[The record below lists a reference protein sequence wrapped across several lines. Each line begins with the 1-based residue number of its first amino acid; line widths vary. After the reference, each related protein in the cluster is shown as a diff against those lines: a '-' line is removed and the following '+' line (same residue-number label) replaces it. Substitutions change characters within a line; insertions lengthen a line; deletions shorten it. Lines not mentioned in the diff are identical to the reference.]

1 MRSQVLRLVAASLM
15 LTGCTQE
22 MMNQRR
28 VESQEATV
36 VFTDSAASRPLPE
49 HTVRASASAR
59 ANIAVNQ
66 RQPSRQWLDQKNEAD
81 DEGYLS
87 GRIDGKL
94 VNAIPPRVLKN
105 LDYRQL
111 IDRGRDR
118 FNISCVP
125 CHDLTGSG
133 NGMVPRRGF
142 KFPPSY
148 HTDRLRSQPLG
159 YFFSVATQGHGQ
171 MPAYGDYLSTDDRW
185 AIAAYVRTLQ
195 LSQYIAVSE
204 LEADDLKE
212 LATPTAERRATL
224 KELASPTAER
234 RATLNRGSEGQSP

>member
-1 MRSQVLRLVAASLM
+1 MGSQAMCLVALSLV
-15 LTGCTQE
+15 LAGCTQE

-36 VFTDSAASRPLPE
+36 VFTDGAASRPLPE
-49 HTVRASASAR
+49 HTVSASVSAR

-66 RQPSRQWLDQKNEAD
+66 RQPSRQWLDQK
-81 DEGYLS
+81 DETDEDGYLS
-87 GRIDGKL
+87 GRVAGKL
-94 VNAIPPRVLKN
+94 VNAVPPRVLEN
-105 LDYRQL
+105 LGYRRL

-133 NGMVPRRGF
+133 NGMVPRRGL

-159 YFFSVATQGHGQ
+159 YIFNVATQGRGQ

-185 AIAAYVRTLQ
+185 AISAYVRTLQ
-195 LSQYIAVSE
+195 FSQYVAVSE
-204 LEADDLKE
+204 LSEDDLKE
-212 LATPTAERRATL
+212 LERRSGEPSEVETLTIPTAEHRATL
-224 KELASPTAER
+224 D
-234 RATLNRGSEGQSP
+234 RGSEGQSP

>member
-1 MRSQVLRLVAASLM
+1 MRSQASCLVVVSLVLA
-15 LTGCTQE
+15 GCTQE

-36 VFTDSAASRPLPE
+36 AFADGAASRPLPE
-49 HTVRASASAR
+49 HTVSASRSAR
-59 ANIAVNQ
+59 ANVAVNQ
-66 RQPSRQWLDQKNEAD
+66 RQPSRQWLDQKDETD
-81 DEGYLS
+81 EEGYLS

-94 VNAIPPRVLKN
+94 VNAIPQRVLRS
-105 LDYRQL
+105 LGYRQL
-111 IDRGRDR
+111 IERGRER

-133 NGMVPRRGF
+133 NGMVARRGL

-159 YFFSVATQGHGQ
+159 YIFNVATLGRGQ

-185 AIAAYVRTLQ
+185 AISAYVRTLQ
-195 LSQYIAVSE
+195 LSQYVAVSE
-204 LEADDLKE
+204 LAADDLVE
-212 LATPTAERRATL
+212 LERLRGEQSAIEMTASPTTERRATL
-224 KELASPTAER
+224 DR
-234 RATLNRGSEGQSP
+234 DGEGQAP

>member
-1 MRSQVLRLVAASLM
+1 MRSLAWPLVVVALVS
-15 LTGCTQE
+15 TGCTQE

-36 VFTDSAASRPLPE
+36 AFTDGVASRPLPE
-49 HTVRASASAR
+49 HTVSASPAAR
-59 ANIAVNQ
+59 ANIALNQ
-66 RQPSRQWLDQKNEAD
+66 SQPSRQWLDQKDETD
-81 DEGYLS
+81 EEGYLS
-87 GRIDGKL
+87 GRVDGEL
-94 VNAIPPRVLKN
+94 VNAVPSRVLKIVG
-105 LDYRQL
+105 YRQL
-111 IDRGRDR
+111 IERGRDR

-133 NGMVPRRGF
+133 NGMVARRGL

-159 YFFSVATQGHGQ
+159 YIFNVATQGRGQ

-195 LSQYIAVSE
+195 LSQYVAVSE
-204 LEADDLKE
+204 LTAEDMRKLE
-212 LATPTAERRATL
+212 MTVTPTAERRATL
-224 KELASPTAER
+224 RDGEVQAP
-234 RATLNRGSEGQSP
+234 